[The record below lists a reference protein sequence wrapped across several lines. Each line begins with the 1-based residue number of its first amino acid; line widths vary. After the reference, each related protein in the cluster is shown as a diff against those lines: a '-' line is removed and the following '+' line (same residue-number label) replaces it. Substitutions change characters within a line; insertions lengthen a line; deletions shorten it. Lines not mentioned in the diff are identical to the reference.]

1 MKTITKLLVASALFL
16 TTQVEAQSS
25 LKQRNKQAKARKAYS
40 SSAIPDNVIGRTF
53 VGLDG
58 NLQAG
63 YGLSVGNQLSE
74 QLQLQ
79 GIIGPLGII
88 KPDEGDATTSFDLG
102 LRLLWTIDGGDDL
115 VVKAGGGVI
124 FTDNGSSDLLF
135 EAPVRFEYYLNDRF
149 SIHFTSGA
157 LLDLDLLQE
166 GLDFRLALGNGGAGL
181 SLWL

>member
-1 MKTITKLLVASALFL
+1 MKTITKLLVTSALFF

-25 LKQRNKQAKARKAYS
+25 LKQRQSKARNNYS

-63 YGLSVGNQLSE
+63 YGFSIGNQISE
-74 QLQLQ
+74 KLQVQ

-102 LRLLWTIDGGDDL
+102 LRLLWTIDGTDNL
-115 VVKAGGGVI
+115 VVKAGGGLI
-124 FTDNGSSDLLF
+124 FSDNGSSDLLF

-166 GLDFRLALGNGGAGL
+166 GLDFRLALGNGGAGM
-181 SLWL
+181 SLWI